1 MAGAA
6 PFDDMRDRGL
16 PTGNAPYGRMAL
28 DDDYDDGDIDA
39 DFVRDRFGGN
49 RNSTSAIG
57 GGRGSMGGS
66 MERMSGGMGES
77 NIMGNMTMMNRM
89 GGRPMIGGGL
99 MAGMGGGPM
108 GLMGGN
114 LDGLNRLASEIEH
127 MNAMRGN
134 LRGVAGADGNMRREM
149 DFMERDRERDV
160 RMQQRSGPR
169 MEQWGGPKME
179 RRDGPRMEQW
189 GGPKIERGDGPRM
202 EQWGGPKMERGDGPR
217 IERGHGPINRHE
229 ISDERQY
236 KPESTGT
243 VVLVSNMNHEVINS
257 APVLCL
263 FYCSSS
269 ACQKSVFASCVV
281 NILA

>member
-179 RRDGPRMEQW
+179 R
-189 GGPKIERGDGPRM
+189 
-202 EQWGGPKMERGDGPR
+202 GDGPR